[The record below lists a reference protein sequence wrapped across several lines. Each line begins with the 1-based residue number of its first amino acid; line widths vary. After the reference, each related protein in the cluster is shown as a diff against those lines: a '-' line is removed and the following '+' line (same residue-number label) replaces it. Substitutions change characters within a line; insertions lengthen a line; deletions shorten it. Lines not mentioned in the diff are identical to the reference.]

1 MPELFFLPALPLP
14 SNQIIWFGVLLVAG
28 VVGGEIAK
36 RAFLLPRITGYAAAG
51 LALGPDGFALLGRP
65 MLDELR
71 VFADISIGLILF
83 ELGHRIDLGWLKRAP
98 RLALTSLAESGLS
111 AILVYFTLTLIFG
124 VGALHAAVAAAIGLA
139 TSPAVVMRITADLG
153 AEGQVT
159 ERALLLTA
167 LNCSIAVLALTALIP
182 SLYLEYRAG
191 WRIIVLHPL
200 YLLGGSFV
208 LGLAASALTL
218 QVLQWIGKRVEVQVL
233 ALVALILVTVGVAL
247 ILKLSVLLALLAYG
261 GLLRNLDRNRS
272 LAAPDFCLI
281 GQMFFLILFVLAG
294 ANLDLAAA
302 GKGIAIGAA
311 FVAVRFIGKTAGVVA
326 FIPGSGLKAR
336 QGLLLGVALTPMSG
350 LAVIMLQVVNT
361 RDYNLTRGA
370 SDLLGA
376 LAKSGSPGD
385 IKPEITESMIEMSSS
400 VQTSHAGLL
409 AELRA
414 MREAVAAA
422 A

>member
-14 SNQIIWFGVLLVAG
+14 SNQIIWFGVLLIAG

-36 RAFLLPRITGYAAAG
+36 RAFFLPRITGYVAAG

-83 ELGHRIDLGWLKRAP
+83 ELGHRIDLRWLKRVP

-111 AILVYFTLTLIFG
+111 AILVYFTLTQLFG
-124 VGALHAAVAAAIGLA
+124 VAPLHAAVAAAIGLA

-159 ERALLLTA
+159 ERTLLLTA

-191 WRIIVLHPL
+191 WLIILLHPL

-208 LGLAASALTL
+208 LGLAASTLTL

-261 GLLRNLDRNRS
+261 GLVRNLDRNHR
-272 LAAPDFCLI
+272 LVTPDFGLI

-302 GKGIAIGAA
+302 AKGIAIGAA
-311 FVAVRFIGKTAGVVA
+311 FVAVRFIGKAAGIMA

-336 QGLLLGVALTPMSG
+336 QGLLLAVALTPMSG
-350 LAVIMLQVVNT
+350 LAVIMLQDT
-361 RDYNLTRGA
+361 QSLFPEFGR
-370 SDLLGA
+370 A
-376 LAKSGSPGD
+376 LASLVLPAVVLLEIAGPILTQLALKLAGEARPEPAAKS
-385 IKPEITESMIEMSSS
+385 
-400 VQTSHAGLL
+400 
-409 AELRA
+409 
-414 MREAVAAA
+414 
-422 A
+422 

>member
-14 SNQIIWFGVLLVAG
+14 SNQIIWVGVLLIAG

-36 RAFLLPRITGYAAAG
+36 RAFFLPRITGYAAAG

-65 MLDELR
+65 MLDELG

-83 ELGHRIDLGWLKRAP
+83 ELGHRIDLAWLKRVP

-111 AILVYFTLTLIFG
+111 AILVYFTLTQLFG
-124 VGALHAAVAAAIGLA
+124 VGPLHAAVAAAIGLA

-159 ERALLLTA
+159 ERTLLLTA

-182 SLYLEYRAG
+182 SLYL
-191 WRIIVLHPL
+191 V
-200 YLLGGSFV
+200 GGSFV
-208 LGLAASALTL
+208 LGLAASVLTL

-233 ALVALILVTVGVAL
+233 ALVALILVTVGAAL

-261 GLLRNLDRNRS
+261 GLVRNLDRNHS
-272 LAAPDFCLI
+272 LAAPDFGLI

-302 GKGIAIGAA
+302 AKGIAVGAA
-311 FVAVRFIGKTAGVVA
+311 FVTVRFIGKAAGIMA

-336 QGLLLGVALTPMSG
+336 QGLLLAVALTPMSG
-350 LAVIMLQVVNT
+350 LAVIMLQDT
-361 RDYNLTRGA
+361 QSLFPEFGR
-370 SDLLGA
+370 A
-376 LAKSGSPGD
+376 LASLVLPAVVLLEIAGPILTQLALKLAGEARPEPAAKS
-385 IKPEITESMIEMSSS
+385 
-400 VQTSHAGLL
+400 
-409 AELRA
+409 
-414 MREAVAAA
+414 
-422 A
+422 

>member
-83 ELGHRIDLGWLKRAP
+83 ELGHRIDLGWLKRSP
-98 RLALTSLAESGLS
+98 RLALTSLAESALS

-182 SLYLEYRAG
+182 SLYLEYRGG

-261 GLLRNLDRNRS
+261 GLVRNLDRNHS
-272 LAAPDFCLI
+272 LAAPDFGLI

-302 GKGIAIGAA
+302 VKGIAIGAA
-311 FVAVRFIGKTAGVVA
+311 FVAVRFIGKAAGVLA

-336 QGLLLGVALTPMSG
+336 QGVLLAVALTPMSG
-350 LAVIMLQVVNT
+350 LAVIMLQDT
-361 RDYNLTRGA
+361 QSLFPDFGR
-370 SDLLGA
+370 A
-376 LAKSGSPGD
+376 LASLVLPAVVLLEIAGPILTQLALKLAGEARPEPAAKS
-385 IKPEITESMIEMSSS
+385 
-400 VQTSHAGLL
+400 
-409 AELRA
+409 
-414 MREAVAAA
+414 
-422 A
+422 

>member
-1 MPELFFLPALPLP
+1 MPDLFFLPALPLP
-14 SNQIIWFGVLLVAG
+14 SNQIIWFGVLLIAG
-28 VVGGEIAK
+28 VFGGEIAK
-36 RAFLLPRITGYAAAG
+36 RAFFLPRITGYAVAG
-51 LALGPDGFALLGRP
+51 LAVGPDGFALLGRP

-111 AILVYFTLTLIFG
+111 AIFIYFTLTQLFG
-124 VGALHAAVAAAIGLA
+124 VGPLHAAVAAAIGLA

-182 SLYLEYRAG
+182 SLYLEYRGG

-200 YLLGGSFV
+200 YLLGGSFL
-208 LGLAASALTL
+208 LGLVASALTL
-218 QVLQWIGKRVEVQVL
+218 QLLQWIGKRVEVQVL

-272 LAAPDFCLI
+272 LAAPDFGLI

-302 GKGIAIGAA
+302 GKGIVIGAA

-336 QGLLLGVALTPMSG
+336 QGLLLAVALTPMSG
-350 LAVIMLQVVNT
+350 LALIMLQDT
-361 RDYNLTRGA
+361 QSLFPEFGR
-370 SDLLGA
+370 A
-376 LAKSGSPGD
+376 LASLVLPAVVLLEIAGPILTQLALKLAGEARPEPATKS
-385 IKPEITESMIEMSSS
+385 
-400 VQTSHAGLL
+400 
-409 AELRA
+409 
-414 MREAVAAA
+414 
-422 A
+422 

>member
-1 MPELFFLPALPLP
+1 MPELFFVPALPLP

-36 RAFLLPRITGYAAAG
+36 RAFLLPRITGYAVAG

-83 ELGHRIDLGWLKRAP
+83 ELGHRIDLGWLKRSP

-111 AILVYFTLTLIFG
+111 AILIYVTLTQLFG
-124 VGALHAAVAAAIGLA
+124 IGPLHAAVAAAIGLA

-159 ERALLLTA
+159 ERTLLLTA
-167 LNCSIAVLALTALIP
+167 LNCSIAVVALTALIP
-182 SLYLEYRAG
+182 SLYLQYRAG
-191 WRIIVLHPL
+191 WRIILLHPL
-200 YLLGGSFV
+200 YLVGGSFV

-247 ILKLSVLLALLAYG
+247 ILKFSVLLALLAYG
-261 GLLRNLDRNRS
+261 GLVRNLDRNHS
-272 LAAPDFCLI
+272 LAAPDFGLI

-302 GKGIAIGAA
+302 VKGIAIGAA
-311 FVAVRFIGKTAGVVA
+311 FVAVRFIGKATGIIAV
-326 FIPGSGLKAR
+326 IPGSGLKAR
-336 QGLLLGVALTPMSG
+336 QGLLLAVALTPMSG
-350 LAVIMLQVVNT
+350 LAAIMLQDTQSLVPEFA
-361 RDYNLTRGA
+361 R
-370 SDLLGA
+370 A
-376 LAKSGSPGD
+376 LASLLLPAVGVPGD
-385 IKPEITESMIEMSSS
+385 PGPVLTPPALKL
-400 VQTSHAGLL
+400 AG
-409 AELRA
+409 
-414 MREAVAAA
+414 EARPAPAAKG
-422 A
+422 

>member
-14 SNQIIWFGVLLVAG
+14 SNQIIWFGVLLIAG

-36 RAFLLPRITGYAAAG
+36 RAFFLPRITGYVAAG

-65 MLDELR
+65 MLDELG

-98 RLALTSLAESGLS
+98 RLALTSFAESGLS
-111 AILVYFTLTLIFG
+111 AILVYFTLTQLFG
-124 VGALHAAVAAAIGLA
+124 VGPLHAAVAAAIGLA

-159 ERALLLTA
+159 ERTLLLTA

-182 SLYLEYRAG
+182 SLYLLEYRAG

-261 GLLRNLDRNRS
+261 GLVRNLDKNHS
-272 LAAPDFCLI
+272 LAAPDFGLI

-311 FVAVRFIGKTAGVVA
+311 FVTVRFIGKAAGVLA

-336 QGLLLGVALTPMSG
+336 QGLLLAVALTPMSG
-350 LAVIMLQVVNT
+350 LAVIMLQDT
-361 RDYNLTRGA
+361 QSLFPDFGR
-370 SDLLGA
+370 A
-376 LAKSGSPGD
+376 LASLVLPAVVLLEIAGPILTQLALKLAGEARPEPAAKS
-385 IKPEITESMIEMSSS
+385 
-400 VQTSHAGLL
+400 
-409 AELRA
+409 
-414 MREAVAAA
+414 
-422 A
+422 